1 MLKSKIIK
9 ICVGAI
15 ALSLFVSVSTSINAN
30 AATSVKVP
38 VLMYHR
44 IETNANGSDTWQ
56 ISLNEF
62 KQEMKYL
69 NDNGYTTLTND
80 QFYNIITKKASMPA
94 KPILLTFDGAT
105 IDFYN
110 NAYPILKQYGF
121 NATEY
126 VVTDQIGTSW
136 GSASDM
142 IRIMNENQLKTV
154 ANNKIELENHSTT
167 HGHIANL
174 GTAELTKRVSGA
186 TTKLESLTNKPV
198 KYFAYPFGESSND
211 FVNVLKSLNVKMAF
225 KVGGGMATDSSDL
238 MNMPR
243 IAIVNTDNIATF
255 TRKLTTGN

>member
-1 MLKSKIIK
+1 MSKSKIIK
-9 ICVGAI
+9 MCVGAVV
-15 ALSLFVSVSTSINAN
+15 LSLFFTLSNSTNAK

-44 IETNANGSDTWQ
+44 IETNPNVSDTWQ
-56 ISLNEF
+56 IGLAEF

-69 NDNGYTTLTND
+69 KDNGYTTLTND

-94 KPILLTFDGAT
+94 KPVLLTFDGAT

-136 GSASDM
+136 GSSSDI
-142 IRIMNENQLKTV
+142 IRIMNENQLKIV

-174 GTAELTKRVSGA
+174 STGELTKRVSGA
-186 TTKLESLTNKPV
+186 TAKLESLTSNKV
-198 KYFAYPFGESSND
+198 EYFAYPFGESSNN

-238 MNMPR
+238 MNVPR
-243 IAIVNTDNIATF
+243 IAIINTDNITTF

>member
-1 MLKSKIIK
+1 MKKFIASIMGI
-9 ICVGAI
+9 AI
-15 ALSLFVSVSTSINAN
+15 FMATFISNAN

-44 IETNANGSDTWQ
+44 IETNANVNDTWQ

-69 NDNGYTTLTND
+69 KDNGYTTLTND
-80 QFYNIITKKASMPA
+80 QFYNIITKKASMPV
-94 KPILLTFDGAT
+94 KPVLLTFDGAT

-110 NAYPILKQYGF
+110 NAYPILRQYGF

-136 GSASDM
+136 GSPSDM

-174 GTAELTKRVSGA
+174 STAELTKRVSGA
-186 TTKLESLTNKPV
+186 TAKLESLTNKPV
-198 KYFAYPFGESSND
+198 KYFAYPFGESSNN
-211 FVNVLKSLNVKMAF
+211 FLSILKSLNVKMAF

-243 IAIVNTDNIATF
+243 IAIINTDNITTF
-255 TRKLTTGN
+255 TKKLTTGN

>member
-1 MLKSKIIK
+1 MKKII
-9 ICVGAI
+9 
-15 ALSLFVSVSTSINAN
+15 VSIIGISIFMVTFISNAN

-44 IETNANGSDTWQ
+44 IETNANASDTWQ

-69 NDNGYTTLTND
+69 KDNGYTTLTND
-80 QFYNIITKKASMPA
+80 QFYNIITKKASMPE
-94 KPILLTFDGAT
+94 KPVLLTFDGAT

-126 VVTDQIGTSW
+126 VVTDQIGTAW
-136 GSASDM
+136 GSPSDL
-142 IRIMNENQLKTV
+142 IRIMNDDQLKIV
-154 ANNKIELENHSTT
+154 GNNKIELENHSTT

-174 GTAELTKRVSGA
+174 STAELTKRVSDA
-186 TTKLESLTNKPV
+186 TAKLESLTNKPV
-198 KYFAYPFGESSND
+198 KYFAYPFGESSNN
-211 FVNVLKSLNVKMAF
+211 FVSVLKSLNVKMAF

>member
-1 MLKSKIIK
+1 MKKLIVSIIG
-9 ICVGAI
+9 IAI
-15 ALSLFVSVSTSINAN
+15 FMVTFIPNAN

-44 IETNANGSDTWQ
+44 IETNANASDTWQ

-69 NDNGYTTLTND
+69 KDNGYTTLTND

-94 KPILLTFDGAT
+94 KPVLLTFDGAT

-110 NAYPILKQYGF
+110 NAYPLLKQYGF

-136 GSASDM
+136 GSPSDI

-154 ANNKIELENHSTT
+154 GNNKIELENHSTT

-174 GTAELTKRVSGA
+174 STEELTKRVSGA

-198 KYFAYPFGESSND
+198 KYFAYPFGESSNN

-243 IAIVNTDNIATF
+243 IAIINTDNITTF
-255 TRKLTTGN
+255 TRKLATGN

>member
-1 MLKSKIIK
+1 MKKII
-9 ICVGAI
+9 ISIIGIAI
-15 ALSLFVSVSTSINAN
+15 IMSAFTFNAN
-30 AATSVKVP
+30 AATSVKIP

-44 IETNANGSDTWQ
+44 IETNSNVNDTWQ
-56 ISLNEF
+56 IGLNEF

-69 NDNGYTTLTND
+69 KDNGYTTLTND
-80 QFYNIITKKASMPA
+80 QFYNIITKKASMPV

-136 GSASDM
+136 GSSSDT

-174 GTAELTKRVSGA
+174 STAELTKRVSGA
-186 TTKLESLTNKPV
+186 TTKLKTLTSKPV
-198 KYFAYPFGESSND
+198 EYFAYPFGESSNN

-243 IAIVNTDNIATF
+243 IAIVNTDNITTF
-255 TRKLTTGN
+255 TKKITTGN

>member
-1 MLKSKIIK
+1 MKKLIVSIIG
-9 ICVGAI
+9 IAI
-15 ALSLFVSVSTSINAN
+15 FMVTFISNAN

-44 IETNANGSDTWQ
+44 IEANPNRSDTWQ
-56 ISLNEF
+56 ISLTEF

-69 NDNGYTTLTND
+69 KDNGYTTLTND
-80 QFYNIITKKASMPA
+80 QFYNIITKKAAMPA
-94 KPILLTFDGAT
+94 KPVLLTFDGAT

-110 NAYPILKQYGF
+110 NAYPILRQYGF

-136 GSASDM
+136 GSPSDI
-142 IRIMNENQLKTV
+142 IRIMNENQLEIV
-154 ANNKIELENHSTT
+154 GNNKIELENHSTT

-174 GTAELTKRVSGA
+174 STAELTKRVSGA
-186 TTKLESLTNKPV
+186 ATKLESLTNKPV
-198 KYFAYPFGESSND
+198 KYFAYPFGESSNN
-211 FVNVLKSLNVKMAF
+211 FVNVLKGLKVKMAF

-243 IAIVNTDNIATF
+243 IAIVNTDNIGTF

>member
-1 MLKSKIIK
+1 MKKLIVSIIG
-9 ICVGAI
+9 IAI
-15 ALSLFVSVSTSINAN
+15 FMVTFTSNAN
-30 AATSVKVP
+30 AATPVKVP

-44 IETNANGSDTWQ
+44 IEVNSNRSDTWQ

-62 KQEMKYL
+62 KQEMEYL
-69 NDNGYTTLTND
+69 KNNGYTTLTND
-80 QFYNIITKKASMPA
+80 QFYNIITKKAAMPA
-94 KPILLTFDGAT
+94 KPVLLTFDGAT

-126 VVTDQIGTSW
+126 VVTDQIGTAW
-136 GSASDM
+136 GSPSDL
-142 IRIMNENQLKTV
+142 IRIMNDDQLKIV
-154 ANNKIELENHSTT
+154 GNNKIELENHSTT

-174 GTAELTKRVSGA
+174 STSELTKRVSGA
-186 TTKLESLTNKPV
+186 TAKLESLTNKKV
-198 KYFAYPFGESSND
+198 KYFAYPFGESSNN
-211 FVNVLKSLNVKMAF
+211 FVSVLKSLNVKMAF

-243 IAIVNTDNIATF
+243 IAIVNTDNITTF

>member
-1 MLKSKIIK
+1 MKKLIVSIIGIAMLM
-9 ICVGAI
+9 
-15 ALSLFVSVSTSINAN
+15 STFISNAN

-44 IETNANGSDTWQ
+44 IETNTNVKDTWQ

-69 NDNGYTTLTND
+69 KDNGYTTLTND

-94 KPILLTFDGAT
+94 KPVLLTFDGAT

-136 GSASDM
+136 GSPSDI

-154 ANNKIELENHSTT
+154 ASNKIELENHSTT

-174 GTAELTKRVSGA
+174 STAELTKRVSAA
-186 TTKLESLTNKPV
+186 TAKLESFTNKPV
-198 KYFAYPFGESSND
+198 KYFAYPFGESSNN

-243 IAIVNTDNIATF
+243 IAIVNTDNITTF

>member
-1 MLKSKIIK
+1 MKKII
-9 ICVGAI
+9 I
-15 ALSLFVSVSTSINAN
+15 SIIGIVIIMSAFTFNAN
-30 AATSVKVP
+30 AATSVKIP

-44 IETNANGSDTWQ
+44 IETNPNVNDTWQ
-56 ISLNEF
+56 IGLNEF

-69 NDNGYTTLTND
+69 KDNGYTTLTND
-80 QFYNIITKKASMPA
+80 QFYNIITKKASIPV

-136 GSASDM
+136 GSSSDT

-174 GTAELTKRVSGA
+174 STAELTKRVSGA
-186 TTKLESLTNKPV
+186 TTKLKTLTSKPV
-198 KYFAYPFGESSND
+198 EYFAYPFGESSNN

-243 IAIVNTDNIATF
+243 IAIINTDNIATF
-255 TRKLTTGN
+255 TKKITTGN

>member
-1 MLKSKIIK
+1 MKKFVVSIIGIAIFMLT
-9 ICVGAI
+9 
-15 ALSLFVSVSTSINAN
+15 FVLNAN
-30 AATSVKVP
+30 AATAIKVP

-44 IETNANGSDTWQ
+44 IETNPNRSDIWQ
-56 ISLNEF
+56 ISLIEF
-62 KQEMKYL
+62 KQEMEYL
-69 NDNGYTTLTND
+69 KNNGYTTLTND
-80 QFYNIITKKASMPA
+80 QFYNIITKKAPMPV
-94 KPILLTFDGAT
+94 KPVLLTFDGAT

-110 NAYPILKQYGF
+110 NVYPILKQYEF

-136 GSASDM
+136 GSSSDI

-174 GTAELTKRVSGA
+174 STGELTKRISGA
-186 TTKLESLTNKPV
+186 TAKLENLTNKPV
-198 KYFAYPFGESSND
+198 KYFAYPFGESSNN
-211 FVNVLKSLNVKMAF
+211 FIKVLKSLNVKMAF

-243 IAIVNTDNIATF
+243 IAIVNTDNITTF
-255 TRKLTTGN
+255 TRKLITGN

>member
-1 MLKSKIIK
+1 MKKFIISI
-9 ICVGAI
+9 ICSVILVLA
-15 ALSLFVSVSTSINAN
+15 FVSHAN
-30 AATSVKVP
+30 AATPVKIP

-44 IETNANGSDTWQ
+44 IEVNPNKNDTWQ

-62 KQEMKYL
+62 KQEMNYL
-69 NDNGYTTLTND
+69 KSNGYTTLTND

-105 IDFYN
+105 SDFYY

-121 NATEY
+121 NSTEY

-136 GSASDM
+136 GSPSDM
-142 IRIMNENQLKTV
+142 IKIMNEEQLKTV
-154 ANNKIELENHSTT
+154 ANNKVELENHSTT

-174 GTAELTKRVSGA
+174 STADLTKRVAGA
-186 TTKLESLTNKPV
+186 TNKLQSMTNKPV
-198 KYFAYPFGESSND
+198 NYFAYPFGESSPN
-211 FVNVLKSLNVKMAF
+211 FVNVLKNLNVKMAF

-243 IAIVNTDNIATF
+243 IAIVNTDNITTF

>member
-1 MLKSKIIK
+1 MKKIIVS
-9 ICVGAI
+9 IISIAI
-15 ALSLFVSVSTSINAN
+15 FMSTFVLNAN

-44 IETNANGSDTWQ
+44 IETNPNRSDTWQ
-56 ISLNEF
+56 ISLTEF
-62 KQEMKYL
+62 KQEMEYL
-69 NDNGYTTLTND
+69 KNNGYTTLTND
-80 QFYNIITKKASMPA
+80 QFYNIITKKAAMPA
-94 KPILLTFDGAT
+94 KPVLLTFDGAT

-110 NAYPILKQYGF
+110 NAYPILRQYGF

-136 GSASDM
+136 GSPSD
-142 IRIMNENQLKTV
+142 IIKIMNEDQLKIV
-154 ANNKIELENHSTT
+154 GNNKIELENHSTT

-174 GTAELTKRVSGA
+174 STAELTKRVSGA
-186 TTKLESLTNKPV
+186 TAKLESLTNKPV
-198 KYFAYPFGESSND
+198 KYFAYPFGESSNN
-211 FVNVLKSLNVKMAF
+211 FVNVLKTLKVKMAF

-243 IAIVNTDNIATF
+243 IAIINTDNITTF

>member
-1 MLKSKIIK
+1 MLKSKVIK
-9 ICVGAI
+9 MCVGAV
-15 ALSLFVSVSTSINAN
+15 ALSLFFSVSTSINAN
-30 AATSVKVP
+30 AAISVKVP

-44 IETNANGSDTWQ
+44 IETNPNISDTWQ
-56 ISLNEF
+56 ISVTEF
-62 KQEMKYL
+62 KQEMEYL
-69 NDNGYTTLTND
+69 KNNGYTTLTND
-80 QFYNIITKKASMPA
+80 QLYNIIAKKASMPA
-94 KPILLTFDGAT
+94 KPVLLTFDGAT

-136 GSASDM
+136 GSPSDI

-154 ANNKIELENHSTT
+154 GNNKIELENHSTT

-174 GTAELTKRVSGA
+174 STAELTKRVSGA
-186 TTKLESLTNKPV
+186 TAKIESLTNKPV
-198 KYFAYPFGESSND
+198 KYFAYPFGESSNN

-225 KVGGGMATDSSDL
+225 KVGGGIATDSSDL

-243 IAIVNTDNIATF
+243 IAIVNTDNITTF

>member
-1 MLKSKIIK
+1 MKKLIVSIIG
-9 ICVGAI
+9 IAI
-15 ALSLFVSVSTSINAN
+15 FMVTFIPNAN
-30 AATSVKVP
+30 AATSVNVP

-44 IETNANGSDTWQ
+44 IETNANASDTWQ

-69 NDNGYTTLTND
+69 KDNGYTTLTND

-94 KPILLTFDGAT
+94 KPVLLTFDGAT

-110 NAYPILKQYGF
+110 NAYPLLKQYGF

-136 GSASDM
+136 GSPSDI

-154 ANNKIELENHSTT
+154 GNNKIELENHSTT

-174 GTAELTKRVSGA
+174 STEELTKRVSGA

-198 KYFAYPFGESSND
+198 KYFAYPFGESSKN

-243 IAIVNTDNIATF
+243 IAIINTDNITTF
-255 TRKLTTGN
+255 TRKLTTGNWY